1 MIRRE
6 RERLENVRVTVISES
21 VAMVNIRFGSFVSP
35 ECFDRNE
42 SETKV
47 SASLK
52 TEKELRN

>member
-42 SETKV
+42 SETKI
-47 SASLK
+47 SAGL
-52 TEKELRN
+52 